1 VRFVV
6 GLGNPGERY
15 RWTRHNVGFMV
26 VDTLAGASTGAVDGS
41 GAWRLSKVLGG
52 HPVQLVKPMTFMNCS
67 GPSVA
72 AILEEAGGA
81 AADLIVVVDDAA
93 LDPGRIRVRPE
104 GGHGGHNGLRSL
116 VEALGTGSFP
126 RVRVGVG
133 GAEDLA
139 DHVLSPIQER
149 DMLEFRRS
157 IERAAGAVVAVLE
170 DGVEAAMNRFNVWPL
185 PDAVAK
191 DSTKSPRS

>member
-26 VDTLAGASTGAVDGS
+26 VDALAGASAGAVDAPL
-41 GAWRLSKVLGG
+41 AWRVSKVVAGR
-52 HPVQLVKPMTFMNCS
+52 PVVLVKPMTFMNRS
-67 GPSVA
+67 GPAVA
-72 AILEEAGGA
+72 AILEEARGA
-81 AADLIVVVDDAA
+81 PGDLIVVVDDAA

-116 VEALGTGSFP
+116 MEALGTGGFP

-133 GAEDLA
+133 VGEDLA
-139 DHVLSPIQER
+139 EHVLSPIAER
-149 DMLEFRRS
+149 DMLVFRRS
-157 IERAAGAVVAVLE
+157 VERAAGAVVAVLE
-170 DGVEAAMNRFNVWPL
+170 EGVEAAMNRFNVWPL
-185 PDAVAK
+185 PDAAAES
-191 DSTKSPRS
+191 STETPRS